1 MSTKRSP
8 YESHPTT
15 RMDAVVAPSQDVFR
29 VGDVLSE
36 TYEIR
41 GVLGQGGMG
50 QVFDAYDR
58 LLNRSVA
65 IKVAWPTFDTIA
77 VRKEAQALAAIR
89 HPCIIAVFACGIHD
103 GTEYVVMERIS
114 GVNLET
120 HIRRRTNGGKPFLVP
135 EALEVLAT
143 LADGLAVVHRSGI
156 AHRDV
161 KPDNVMLAPGGRVVL
176 MDFGVF
182 APEFEMGTHTGA
194 SGSPAYMAPETISGS
209 IGQGGGFLVDV
220 YAFGVIAFE
229 LLTGELP
236 FPGATARDV
245 LLKHLAAQVPSVRDK
260 RPDVPP
266 AFDAL
271 MKQLLAK
278 DPFERPQSMEE
289 VAHRLRKLRDMAVDS
304 PVSSRNSTGRIRIDE
319 VPSPEDDPTR
329 TTRTRSKAR

>member
-1 MSTKRSP
+1 MSKRP
-8 YESHPTT
+8 YESQPTT
-15 RMDAVVAPSQDVFR
+15 RMDAVVAPTHDVFR
-29 VGDVLSE
+29 VGDVLNE

-65 IKVAWPTFDTIA
+65 IKAAWPTADTIA

-89 HPCIIAVFACGIHD
+89 HSCIIAVFACGIHE

-120 HIRRRTNGGKPFLVP
+120 HIRRRTNGGKPFQVP
-135 EALEVLAT
+135 EALEILAT
-143 LADGLAVVHRSGI
+143 LADGLAVVHRAGI

-161 KPDNVMLAPGGRVVL
+161 KPDNIMLAPGGRVVL

-182 APEFEMGTHTGA
+182 APEFDIGTHTGA
-194 SGSPAYMAPETISGS
+194 SGSPAYMAPETINGS
-209 IGQGGGFLVDV
+209 IGAGGGFLVDV

-229 LLTGELP
+229 LFTGELP
-236 FPGATARDV
+236 FPGVTARDV
-245 LLKHLAAQVPSVRDK
+245 LLKHLAAEAPSLRER
-260 RPDVPP
+260 RPDIPQSLDSLVR
-266 AFDAL
+266 
-271 MKQLLAK
+271 QLLTK

-289 VAHRLRKLRDMAVDS
+289 VAHRLRRMRETSAEN
-304 PVSSRNSTGRIRIDE
+304 PVSSRTSTGRIKVEE
-319 VPSPEDDPTR
+319 VPVSTDDPSR
-329 TTRTRSKAR
+329 TTHTRNRIR

>member
-1 MSTKRSP
+1 MSSKRAP
-8 YESHPTT
+8 YESQPTT
-15 RMDAVVAPSQDVFR
+15 RMDAVVAPTQDVFR
-29 VGDVLSE
+29 VGDVLND

-41 GVLGQGGMG
+41 GILGQGGMG

-65 IKVAWPTFDTIA
+65 IKAAWPTFDAIA

-89 HPCIIAVFACGIHD
+89 HACIIAVFACGIHE

-135 EALEVLAT
+135 EALEILAT
-143 LADGLAVVHRSGI
+143 LADGLAVVHRAGI

-182 APEFEMGTHTGA
+182 APEFDMGTQTGA

-209 IGQGGGFLVDV
+209 IGAGGGFLVDV
-220 YAFGVIAFE
+220 YAFGVITFE
-229 LLTGELP
+229 LFTGELP
-236 FPGATARDV
+236 FPGVTARDV
-245 LLKHLAAQVPSVRDK
+245 LLKHLAAQVPALSQK

-266 AFDAL
+266 ALDSL
-271 MKQLLAK
+271 VTQLLAK

-289 VAHRLRKLRDMAVDS
+289 VAHRLRKIRELSTENPA
-304 PVSSRNSTGRIRIDE
+304 SSRSSTGRIKVDE
-319 VPSPEDDPTR
+319 VPMSTEDSTR
-329 TTRTRSKAR
+329 TTRTRSRLR